1 MTITSALRQTVTRV
15 LIIDDH
21 PIVLQGCRRVLEDA
35 GVEAVLEAR
44 DAVCGYRTWL
54 RQRPEVVLVDLGL
67 RGAELAGLDLVR
79 RIHARDPQARIL
91 VFTMHSDPIIV
102 SRALEAGAIGYLLKD
117 TSSEELLRAFEKVR
131 RGQPYIGNDLAVEVA
146 LLGKGGHR
154 DRLADLTPREIETL
168 QLLSKGKSYALIAEE
183 LDISYKTVVNVCY
196 QLRQK
201 LNVRTLPELIRMAIE
216 LRGAS

>member
-35 GVEAVLEAR
+35 GVEAVIEAR
-44 DAVCGYRTWL
+44 DAVSGYRTWL

-67 RGAELAGLDLVR
+67 RGSELAGLDLVR
-79 RIHARDPQARIL
+79 RIHARIL

>member
-1 MTITSALRQTVTRV
+1 VTRV

-21 PIVLQGCRRVLEDA
+21 PIVLRGCRRVLEDA
-35 GVEAVLEAR
+35 GVETVLEAR
-44 DAVCGYRTWL
+44 SAACGYRGWL
-54 RQRPEVVLVDLGL
+54 RERPDVVMVDLGL
-67 RGAELAGLDLVR
+67 RGSGVGGLELVR
-79 RIHARDPQARIL
+79 RIRSRDPQARIL

-117 TSSEELLRAFEKVR
+117 TSSEELVRAFEKVR

-146 LLGKGGHR
+146 LLGKGPQR
-154 DRLADLTPREIETL
+154 DRLADLTPREVETL

-201 LNVRTLPELIRMAIE
+201 LNVRTLPELIRLAVE
-216 LRGAS
+216 LTS